1 MSYAINNKPVGN
13 HPDSI
18 ERTESYRKF
27 LNKLG
32 DSTKNIVTIPN
43 FLTEEE
49 ISYFMEGIEE
59 RGSIRFV
66 SQKGPHGEPLTY
78 MHKYDGQPDKH
89 NIMSR
94 LKDEIEKAYDLG
106 DIKILEK
113 EEFLSVVH
121 WETGSYLNTHV
132 DDLGYVTENHLPIII
147 YLNDNYEGGE
157 IKFETHDLSIKPKSG
172 DLVMF
177 PGNMHYAHEVTK
189 VLSGDRYTLP
199 IWFTV
204 VE

>member
-1 MSYAINNKPVGN
+1 MAYMVNNKPVGN
-13 HPDSI
+13 DPWLI
-18 ERTESYRKF
+18 ERTESYNKF

-32 DSTKNIVTIPN
+32 NSAENIITIPN

-49 ISYFMEGIEE
+49 ISYLLDGLEE
-59 RGSIRFV
+59 RHSHRFV
-66 SQKGPHGEPLTY
+66 SQKGPNGEALTY
-78 MHKYDGQPDKH
+78 MRKYDGLPDIYNLVNRVK
-89 NIMSR
+89 N
-94 LKDEIEKAYDLG
+94 EIIKAYKLH
-106 DIKILEK
+106 DIEIVEK
-113 EEFLSVVH
+113 EEVLGVVH

-157 IKFETHDLSIKPKSG
+157 IKFETHDVCIKPKTG
-172 DLVMF
+172 DLVVF
-177 PGNMHYAHEVTK
+177 PGNMHYAHEVK
-189 VLSGDRYTLP
+189 EVLSGDRYTLP